1 MKMKITIT
9 IKVTEEMEEWIIR
22 LINKTYINYLTG
34 STGRNISRN
43 VTQ

>member
-22 LINKTYINYLTG
+22 LINKIMAFKPTSFFQEQMQRKVRT
-34 STGRNISRN
+34 
-43 VTQ
+43 